1 MFFRKEIS
9 QLDHKIE
16 QDTTIWAEYHALT
29 HYYAGHESSIGSD
42 RLVSRLEGSLDEL
55 LSFRAYLK
63 GYADSPCDS
72 LHFYAVITYEAKQWL
87 NGWNNYREARR
98 LMESDNFINNPSETM
113 WEMSVNPAK
122 YFAIHSILVKVYNDR
137 RLRDGSLADLI
148 KDMDTELINKNYL
161 GK

>member
-1 MFFRKEIS
+1 MSIRKAIS
-9 QLDHKIE
+9 QLDHKIRTDIQVWSE
-16 QDTTIWAEYHALT
+16 HHCLH
-29 HYYAGHESSIGSD
+29 HYYSKDEASIGSE
-42 RLVSRLEGSLDEL
+42 RLASRLEGSLDEL

-87 NGWNNYREARR
+87 NGWNNYREAIQ

-122 YFAIHSILVKVYNDR
+122 YFAIHSILVKVYNDI
-137 RLRDGSLADLI
+137 RLREGGFLGLI
-148 KDMDTELINKNYL
+148 EDMDTELINKNYL